1 VKSKIIIAL
10 AIIGMILTGYLIYL
24 HYSPTE
30 ALLCAESSG
39 CDVVNKSVYS
49 EIWGIPIAALG
60 FLMYLSILVL
70 AILAEKGFQKRAML
84 LSIFFIA
91 LAGVVFSSYLTY
103 VQFFVLYAVCS
114 FCLASAADI
123 LLIFGVSATNLGR
136 WENK

>member
-1 VKSKIIIAL
+1 MKSKIIIAL
-10 AIIGMILTGYLIYL
+10 AIIGMILAGYLIYL

-30 ALLCAESSG
+30 ALLCAENSG

-49 EIWGIPIAALG
+49 EIWGIPVAILG

-70 AILAEKGFQKRAML
+70 AILAEKGLQKRAML

-103 VQFFVLYAVCS
+103 VEFFVLYAVCN

-123 LLIFGVSATNLGR
+123 LLIFGISVTDVL
-136 WENK
+136 

>member
-1 VKSKIIIAL
+1 MAL
-10 AIIGMILTGYLIYL
+10 AIIGMVLAGYLVYL

-30 ALLCAESSG
+30 TLLCTEGSG
-39 CDVVNKSVYS
+39 CDVVTKSIYS
-49 EIWGIPIAALG
+49 KIWGIPVAALG

-70 AILAEKGFQKRAML
+70 AILAEKGLQKRAML

-103 VQFFVLYAVCS
+103 VEFFVLYAVCN

-123 LLIFGVSATNLGR
+123 LLIFGISVTNLGR
-136 WENK
+136 